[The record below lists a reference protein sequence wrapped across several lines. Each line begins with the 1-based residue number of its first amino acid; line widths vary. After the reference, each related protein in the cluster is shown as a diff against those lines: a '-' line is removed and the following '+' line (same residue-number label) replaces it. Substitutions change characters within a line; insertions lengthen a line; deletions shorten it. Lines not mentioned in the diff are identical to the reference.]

1 MKNFSAFCLIIFAIT
16 NFSIKAQNIP
26 AWISNPNSVY
36 PDISYLAAVGE
47 GDNRKAAENSALS
60 NLALIFKSDIKV
72 DNTQI
77 DKYNELFGDKEGF
90 QHESNVTKKV
100 NVSGGQTL
108 YNVKFGETFTNNIG
122 RVFIVAYIERL
133 ETAEIYNEK
142 ISNNTEKIKFF
153 ANLATSSND
162 VLTNYASLNAASFF
176 ALDNEMLKSQLKII
190 SPEFGN
196 FNDSDYDFND
206 INKKA
211 IDAAKKISFS
221 VNIENDT
228 DQKVS
233 TFVKDL
239 LNSKGF
245 VINAN
250 PVLNIT
256 GNITYE
262 KLDLQRKEKFVSWTL
277 FLNVSNLANETILTS
292 SFKGR
297 EGSVSYDAAIS
308 RCVNE
313 IGKKIKSDF
322 NKKLTDFFDG
332 LVKK

>member
-1 MKNFSAFCLIIFAIT
+1 MNKFIRYCLIVIVVFSFSA
-16 NFSIKAQNIP
+16 KAQNLP
-26 AWISNPNSVY
+26 VWVSNPNAVY

-47 GDNRKAAENSALS
+47 GDNRKAAENNALS

-100 NVSGGQTL
+100 NVTGGQTL
-108 YNVKFGETFTNNIG
+108 YNVKFGETFTNNLG
-122 RVFIVAYIERL
+122 RVFITAYIERL
-133 ETAEIYNEK
+133 ETADIYNEK
-142 ISNNTEKIKFF
+142 INNNTEKIKFF
-153 ANLATSSND
+153 VNLASNNND
-162 VLTNYASLNAASFF
+162 LLTNYAALNAASFF

-196 FNDSDYDFND
+196 FNDTDYDYND
-206 INKKA
+206 INKKSV
-211 IDAAKKISFS
+211 DAAKKISFTVS
-221 VNIENDT
+221 IENDT
-228 DQKVS
+228 DQKVT
-233 TFVKDL
+233 TFIKDL

-245 VINAN
+245 VISSN
-250 PVLNIT
+250 PILNVT
-256 GNITYE
+256 GNISYE
-262 KLDLQRKEKFVSWTL
+262 KLDLQRKEKFVTWTL
-277 FLNVSNLANETILTS
+277 FINIVNSANETILSTS
-292 SFKGR
+292 TKGR

-313 IGKKIKSDF
+313 IGKKIKTEF
-322 NKKLTDFFDG
+322 NNKLTDFFDG